1 MGWISYRLGR
11 LDEAEAFMRE
21 AWKLLRN
28 AEVAAHLGE
37 VLWAR
42 GQKDEARSL
51 WILGTQM
58 PGDNK
63 TLVETMK
70 RFGEAP

>member
-1 MGWISYRLGR
+1 
-11 LDEAEAFMRE
+11 
-21 AWKLLRN
+21 N

-51 WILGTQM
+51 WKLGLEM
-58 PGDNK
+58 EDDNEV
-63 TLVETMK
+63 LINTMK
-70 RFGEAP
+70 RFGETP